1 MLRLFI
7 VFGGMMIF
15 IVSNAYAV
23 PSFSRQM
30 GVSCTACHSQNSYPA
45 LNAFG
50 RKFKASGFTMMGQ
63 QGLIESSEVN
73 GSEKGSLLSLPD
85 TFNASFI
92 LKIRAL
98 AGDESDS
105 KLEFPDEAAVILG
118 GRVSKHIGT
127 FIEIGY
133 NPDEDNFSLANIKIP
148 ITYAFD
154 EYTLGIVPYRTEGF
168 GAAASFEVL
177 NTGAVRGSRVL
188 EDRKT
193 ISAQQYIG
201 TAHEAEGLG
210 VYLYTDLWHVVYS
223 AYMPTIGTI
232 TDYSPAH
239 YFRAAMTPTVGAWD
253 LGFGVQLWSGTSTY
267 DQDNE
272 SHKDKTD
279 AYAIDFQAM
288 GSVNDVPLSFFA
300 TYANAK
306 NDVDSVYNTGVND
319 KYAVTFL
326 TEVGVIP
333 SLLNLSAGYRI
344 ADNGK
349 AADSSEDK
357 AIIGAKY
364 FIAENVQLQLN
375 YTYAVDALQGEDEN
389 HILFML
395 YGGF

>member
-15 IVSNAYAV
+15 LVSNAYAV

-50 RKFKASGFTMMGQ
+50 RKYKASGFTLMGQ
-63 QGLIESSEVN
+63 QGLIESSETN
-73 GSEKGSLLSLPD
+73 DSEKGNLLSLPD

-92 LKIRAL
+92 LKIRAQ

-105 KLEFPDEAAVILG
+105 KLEFPDEAALILG
-118 GRVSKHIGT
+118 GRVSKHIGS

-133 NPDEDNFSLANIKIP
+133 DSGEDKFTLANIKIP

-154 EYTLGIVPYRTEGF
+154 EYTLGVVPYRTEGF

-210 VYLYTDLWHVVYS
+210 VYLYTDLWHLVYS
-223 AYMPTIGTI
+223 AYMPTIGTV
-232 TDYSPAH
+232 TDYTPAH
-239 YFRAAMTPTVGAWD
+239 YFRAAMTPIVGTWD
-253 LGFGVQLWSGTSTY
+253 LGFGVQIWSGTSTY
-267 DQDNE
+267 DKDDV

-279 AYAIDFQAM
+279 AYAVDFQAM
-288 GSVNDVPLSFFA
+288 GNVNDIPLSFFA

-306 NDVDSVYNTGVND
+306 NDADSVYNTEVND
-319 KYAVTFL
+319 KYATTFL

-333 SLLNLSAGYRI
+333 SLFNLSAGYRI

-349 AADSSEDK
+349 AIDSSEDK

-375 YTYAVDALQGEDEN
+375 YTYDFDALPGNDEN
-389 HILFML
+389 HVIFML

>member
-1 MLRLFI
+1 MLRLFM
-7 VFGGMMIF
+7 VTTGMLIGL
-15 IVSNAYAV
+15 VSSAYAT

-45 LNAFG
+45 LNAYG
-50 RKFKASGFTMMGQ
+50 RKFKASGFTLMGQ
-63 QGLIESSEVN
+63 QGLIESSEAN
-73 GSEKGSLLSLPD
+73 GSEKGNLLSLPD
-85 TFNASFI
+85 TLNASFI
-92 LKIRAL
+92 VKIRAQD
-98 AGDESDS
+98 GDES
-105 KLEFPDEAAVILG
+105 KRKFEFPDEAAVIIG

-133 NPDEDNFSLANIKIP
+133 NADEDKFTLANFKLP
-148 ITYAFD
+148 ITYDFN
-154 EYTLGIVPYRTEGF
+154 EYTLGLVPYRTEGF

-201 TAHEAEGLG
+201 TATEAEGLG
-210 VYLYTDLWHVVYS
+210 VYLYTDIWHVVYS
-223 AYMPTIGTI
+223 AYMPTIGTVN
-232 TDYSPAH
+232 DYSPAH

-253 LGFGVQLWSGTSTY
+253 LGFGLQVWTGTADST
-267 DQDNE
+267 E
-272 SHKDKTD
+272 TGKMKTD
-279 AYAIDFQAM
+279 AYAVDFQAM
-288 GSVNDVPLSFFA
+288 GNVNDVPLSFFA

-306 NDVDSVYNTGVND
+306 NDVDSIYNTGVDD
-319 KYAVTFL
+319 KTAATFV

-333 SLLNLSAGYRI
+333 SLLNLSAGYRV

-349 AADSSEDK
+349 ATDSSEDK
-357 AIIGAKY
+357 GIIGAKY
-364 FIAENVQLQLN
+364 FIAENMQLQLN
-375 YTYAVDALQGEDEN
+375 YTYDFDALPGNDEN

>member
-1 MLRLFI
+1 MLRLLI
-7 VFGGMMIF
+7 VMAGVLIGL
-15 IVSNAYAV
+15 VSNVYAT

-63 QGLIESSEVN
+63 QELIESSEVN
-73 GSEKGSLLSLPD
+73 GSKKGSLLSLPNILN
-85 TFNASFI
+85 TSFVV
-92 LKIRAL
+92 KIRAQN
-98 AGDESDS
+98 GDEEDS
-105 KLEFPDEAAVILG
+105 KLEFPDEAALLIG
-118 GRVSKHIGT
+118 GRVAEHIGT

-133 NPDEDNFSLANIKIP
+133 NSGDDKFTLANIKFP
-148 ITYAFD
+148 ITYAFN
-154 EYTLGIVPYRTEGF
+154 EYTLGVVPYRTEGF

-210 VYLYTDLWHVVYS
+210 AYLYTDLWHIVYS
-223 AYMPTIGTI
+223 AYMPTIGTV

-267 DQDNE
+267 DQDE
-272 SHKDKTD
+272 VSHKDKTD

-333 SLLNLSAGYRI
+333 SLFNLSAGYRI

-357 AIIGAKY
+357 AIVGAKY

-375 YTYAVDALQGEDEN
+375 YTYAVDALPGEDKN

>member
-7 VFGGMMIF
+7 VMTAMLIGLI
-15 IVSNAYAV
+15 SSAYAT

-45 LNAFG
+45 LNAYG
-50 RKFKASGFTMMGQ
+50 RKFKASGFTLMGK
-63 QGLIESSEVN
+63 QGLIENSEAN
-73 GSEKGSLLSLPD
+73 GSEKGNLLSLPD
-85 TFNASFI
+85 TLNASFI
-92 LKIRAL
+92 VKIRAQD
-98 AGDESDS
+98 GDES
-105 KLEFPDEAAVILG
+105 KRKFEFPDEAAVIIG

-133 NPDEDNFSLANIKIP
+133 NADEDKFTLANFKLP
-148 ITYAFD
+148 ITYDFN
-154 EYTLGIVPYRTEGF
+154 EYTLGLVPYRTEGF

-201 TAHEAEGLG
+201 TATEAEGLG

-223 AYMPTIGTI
+223 AYLPTIGTVN
-232 TDYSPAH
+232 DYSPAH

-253 LGFGVQLWSGTSTY
+253 LGFGLQVWTGTADST
-267 DQDNE
+267 E
-272 SHKDKTD
+272 TGKMKTD
-279 AYAIDFQAM
+279 AYAVDFQAM
-288 GSVNDVPLSFFA
+288 GNMNDVPLSFFA

-306 NDVDSVYNTGVND
+306 NDVDSIYNTGVDD
-319 KYAVTFL
+319 KTAATFV

-349 AADSSEDK
+349 ATDSSEDK
-357 AIIGAKY
+357 GIIGAKY

-375 YTYAVDALQGEDEN
+375 YTYDFDALPGNDEN

>member
-7 VFGGMMIF
+7 VMTAMLIGL
-15 IVSNAYAV
+15 VSSAYAT

-50 RKFKASGFTMMGQ
+50 RKFKASGFTMMGP
-63 QGLIESSEVN
+63 QGLVESSEAN
-73 GSEKGSLLSLPD
+73 GSEKGNLLSLPD
-85 TFNASFI
+85 TLNASFI
-92 LKIRAL
+92 AKIRVQ
-98 AGDESDS
+98 AGDESDT
-105 KLEFPDEAAVILG
+105 KLEFPDEAAVIIG

-133 NPDEDNFSLANIKIP
+133 NADKDKFTLANFKMP
-148 ITYAFD
+148 ITYEFN
-154 EYTLGIVPYRTEGF
+154 EYTLGLVPYRTEGF

-188 EDRKT
+188 EERKV

-210 VYLYTDLWHVVYS
+210 IYLYTDLWHVVYS
-223 AYMPTIGTI
+223 AYMPTIGTVS
-232 TDYSPAH
+232 DYSPAH

-253 LGFGVQLWSGTSTY
+253 VGFGVQIWTGTATY
-267 DQDNE
+267 DQDGPN
-272 SHKDKTD
+272 KDKTD
-279 AYAIDFQAM
+279 AYAVDFQAM
-288 GSVNDVPLSFFA
+288 GNINDVPVSFFA

-306 NDVDSVYNTGVND
+306 NDTDSIYFSGVDD
-319 KYAVTFL
+319 KTAATFV
-326 TEVGVIP
+326 TEVGVLP
-333 SLLNLSAGYRI
+333 SLLNLSAGFRI
-344 ADNGK
+344 ADNGE
-349 AADSSEDK
+349 ATDSSEDA

-364 FIAENVQLQLN
+364 FIAENVQLQVN
-375 YTYAVDALQGEDEN
+375 YTYDFDALAGNDKN
-389 HILFML
+389 HVLFML